1 MFDKKNS
8 KYYLKTL
15 EQIQLKIIIQ
25 YPDFLTNLIQND
37 IQYQF
42 DRMFVH

>member
-25 YPDFLTNLIQND
+25 YPDFLTNLIQNY

-42 DRMFVH
+42 DRMSVH